1 MTSNTRIQAI
11 IYARVS
17 SVKQTKV
24 GAGLSSQR
32 TRCEEFARM
41 KDYEVVQFFTD
52 DVSGGRADRPGMKAA
67 LDFLANPWILWRSE
81 RLEDKQAVLKLTFID
96 RLRYTRENGFRTAN
110 LAFPFKVLGALAG
123 GNLELAHPRGFEPL
137 TSAFGG
143 QRSIQ
148 LSYGCF
154 PLFLAEDL
162 HGFNQLVRTAPQLPG
177 PDKRQHGQ

>member
-1 MTSNTRIQAI
+1 MNEALCFLNYVFAEEELGACAVQPPSSRCRS
-11 IYARVS
+11 ARVHDCERELRKRYHIKET
-17 SVKQTKV
+17 VWRPIIGTETV
-24 GAGLSSQR
+24 GVIKAVWARFQSQ
-32 TRCEEFARM
+32 ARRPAPSRHSE
-41 KDYEVVQFFTD
+41 KHGDVRADFEVIYEVAHPRWV
-52 DVSGGRADRPGMKAA
+52 M
-67 LDFLANPWILWRSE
+67 
-81 RLEDKQAVLKLTFID
+81 
-96 RLRYTRENGFRTAN
+96 
-110 LAFPFKVLGALAG
+110 
-123 GNLELAHPRGFEPL
+123 AHPRGFEPL